1 MSSFHDNLDKV
12 GGELGEGEEENGVEK
27 HPQDLASPF
36 SYVEDVKDF
45 LLDVLGKDDGA
56 ESNAGEGNED
66 CDKEEDV
73 TPKVGRALH
82 VLPED
87 VRWCWSP

>member
-1 MSSFHDNLDKV
+1 M
-12 GGELGEGEEENGVEK
+12 GEGEEENGVEK
-27 HPQDLASPF
+27 HGQDLASPIF
-36 SYVEDVKDF
+36 YVEDVKDF
-45 LLDVLGKDDGA
+45 VLDGLGKDDGA

-73 TPKVGRALH
+73 APKVGRALH

-87 VRWCWSP
+87 VSRCRSH